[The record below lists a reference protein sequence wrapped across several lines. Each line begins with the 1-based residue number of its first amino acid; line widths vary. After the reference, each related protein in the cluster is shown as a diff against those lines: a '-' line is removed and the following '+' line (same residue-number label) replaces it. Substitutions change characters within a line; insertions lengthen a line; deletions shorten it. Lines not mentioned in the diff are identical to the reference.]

1 METLLLVA
9 IIFLVL
15 NLAAGLLRVA
25 KGPTAADR
33 MLATLLFGSTTV
45 AVLLLMGTWLEQPA
59 LYDVA
64 LLFVLLAT
72 ILSVAFVGVPAA
84 GKGTGARHGE
94 DEEPE

>member
-1 METLLLVA
+1 MDTLVLGA

-15 NLAAGLLRVA
+15 NLAAGLMRVA

-45 AVLLLMGTWLEQPA
+45 AVLLLMGAWLEQKA
-59 LYDVA
+59 LFDVA

-72 ILSVAFVGVPAA
+72 VLSIAFVGLPA
-84 GKGTGARHGE
+84 TS
-94 DEEPE
+94 EEEN

>member
-1 METLLLVA
+1 MQPLILGA

-15 NLAAGLLRVA
+15 NLAAGLMRVA

-45 AVLLLMGTWLEQPA
+45 AVLLLMGSWLEQKA
-59 LYDVA
+59 LFDVA

-72 ILSVAFVGVPAA
+72 VLSIAFVGLPA
-84 GKGTGARHGE
+84 TR
-94 DEEPE
+94 EEEN